1 MSNGLE
7 IIGRLAYTSTMKHDF
22 FVTTDGVKQTSI
34 RTDAKST
41 LAEAAAELGI
51 QNAIC
56 ALVGGKPVSLNNEV
70 EQNAIV
76 QFLRPDES
84 EQAARVFLRGATFL
98 LHCAVKALY
107 PKRWLIVDHVLGG
120 GVFCRM
126 DGVSKSDIQKL
137 QDKIDEYIAK
147 DECFSHHVTDVG
159 NAQEILRG
167 EGLKQQARL
176 LEFRPYDDFNLYGFD
191 GHQAYFHGIMPPS
204 AGYLR
209 GTRLTAFEGGFVLKY
224 TAPYRQAQTKLEDH
238 HGIAEAFEQAERWA
252 SAMNASYIA
261 DINERYMN
269 GEIEDL
275 ITLNEQLHEKKIEE
289 IARVIINRGAR
300 VVLIAGPS
308 SSGKTTFSRRMAKR
322 LLELGKKS
330 LPISVDD
337 YYKNR
342 EDVPRDEN
350 GEYDFE
356 CMEALDVAKL
366 GQDLD
371 TLLAGNTAELP
382 EFDFVNGRRKQ
393 ETVPTRIDDEV
404 LILEGIHAL
413 NDKLTPDVEN
423 GIKFKIYVS
432 PLTAL
437 NFDERSVVLPSD
449 LRLLR
454 RLARDQRT
462 RGYSFAQT
470 FDIWDSVRE
479 GEFKY
484 ILPTMAAADTVFN
497 TTLLYEPLVLKRYC
511 YEGLQTISPD
521 EKCYAQAQSLLKFL
535 NYFLLCD
542 ARAVPT
548 KSILREFI
556 GSNG

>member
-1 MSNGLE
+1 MNAE
-7 IIGRLAYTSTMKHDF
+7 
-22 FVTTDGVKQTSI
+22 
-34 RTDAKST
+34 ST
-41 LAEAAAELGI
+41 LIEAAAELGI
-51 QNAIC
+51 TGAIC
-56 ALVGGKPVSLNNEV
+56 AQVGGKPVSLVECIPQNED
-70 EQNAIV
+70 V
-76 QFLRPDES
+76 QFLHPEES

-107 PKRWLIVDHVLGG
+107 PNRWLIVDHVLGG

-126 DGVSKSDIQKL
+126 DDVNEHDIQKL
-137 QDKIDEYIAK
+137 QEKIDEYIEK
-147 DECFSHHVTDVG
+147 DECFTHQVTDVG
-159 NAQEILRG
+159 SAQEILKG
-167 EGLKQQARL
+167 EGLKQLARL
-176 LEFRPYDDFNLYGFD
+176 LEFRPYHDFQLYGFN

-209 GTRLTAFEGGFVLKY
+209 GAQLKAFEGGFVLKY
-224 TAPYRQAQTKLEDH
+224 NAPYRQAQTKLEDH
-238 HGIAEAFEQAERWA
+238 RGVAEAFDQAEKWA
-252 SAMNASYIA
+252 SKMDASYIA
-261 DINERYMN
+261 DINERYLR

-275 ITLNEQLHEKKIEE
+275 ITMNEQLHENKIKEMAE
-289 IARVIINRGAR
+289 VIIGSAAR

-308 SSGKTTFSRRMAKR
+308 SSGKTTFSRRLAKQ
-322 LLELGKKS
+322 LLALGKKS

-342 EDVPRDEN
+342 EDIPKDEK
-350 GEYDFE
+350 GDYDFE
-356 CMEALDVAKL
+356 RMDALDVTKL
-366 GQDLD
+366 GEDLH
-371 TLLAGNTAELP
+371 TLLSGKTAQLP
-382 EFDFVNGRRKQ
+382 EFDFVKGRRKN

-404 LILEGIHAL
+404 LIIEGIHAL
-413 NDKLTPDVEN
+413 NDRLTPNVAY
-423 GIKFKIYVS
+423 GLKFKIYVS

-454 RLARDQRT
+454 RLVRDQRT

-484 ILPTMAAADTVFN
+484 ILPTMADADTVFN

-511 YEGLQTISPD
+511 YEGLKSILPS

-535 NYFLLCD
+535 NYFLICD
-542 ARAVPT
+542 ASAVPSY
-548 KSILREFI
+548 SILREFI
-556 GSNG
+556 GNHG